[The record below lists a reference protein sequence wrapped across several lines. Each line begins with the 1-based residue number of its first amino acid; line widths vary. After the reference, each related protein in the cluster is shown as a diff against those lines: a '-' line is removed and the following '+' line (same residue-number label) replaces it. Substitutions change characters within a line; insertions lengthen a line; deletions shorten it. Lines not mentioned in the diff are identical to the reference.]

1 MVAAEKSSDGRS
13 IKRPVIA
20 ALTLGF
26 AAFFLLSGYE
36 CARSASV
43 SLYIEAYGA
52 DLLPVVLVLGP
63 IGTLVLLYGYGW
75 LLSRYGAERTLL
87 FTSLISGLGILV
99 CYLAIISGNKLA
111 VGGIYVLR
119 EAYIVLLIEQYWS
132 FINSTLKSDQ
142 AKRVN
147 GPICGIASIGAIGGA
162 LFVGQAGSWLSTE
175 HLLLFA
181 AFSLLPAA
189 FLSLLAYKLG
199 GEPMPSSLDE
209 QKGQGVLALNLFRRN
224 RNVLYIAMLVTL
236 TQVIATVLELRF
248 NGMLETAIPVMDTRT
263 AYLGNF
269 YAALNGV
276 AFIFEFVFT
285 PIMLRFFSLRHV
297 HFAIPLVHLTTC
309 IILFFH
315 PSLLAG
321 AGAYLLFKALDYSVF
336 RAGKEILYI
345 PLPFDARFRA
355 KELIDAFIYRAS
367 KGATSGLIA
376 SATLLFGRL
385 PGAIYPSIAIVSA
398 TVWLYLVH
406 HLTRNRNEVK

>member
-1 MVAAEKSSDGRS
+1 MESAEKSGGRKS
-13 IKRPVIA
+13 INRPIIA
-20 ALTLGF
+20 TLILGF
-26 AAFFLLSGYE
+26 AAFFLLAGYE

-43 SLYIEAYGA
+43 SLYLETYGA
-52 DLLPVVLVLGP
+52 HLLPVVLVLGP
-63 IGTLVLLYGYGW
+63 FGTLVMLYGYGW
-75 LLSRYGAERTLL
+75 LLSRFGAKRTLL
-87 FTSLISGLGILV
+87 FTSLFSGLGILV
-99 CYLAIISGNKLA
+99 CYLAIISGNRLA
-111 VGGIYVLR
+111 VGGIYVFR

-142 AKRVN
+142 AKRFN
-147 GPICGIASIGAIGGA
+147 GLICGIASIGAILGG
-162 LFVGQAGSWLSTE
+162 LFVGRAGNWLSTE

-189 FLSLLAYKLG
+189 LLSLLAYKLG
-199 GEPMPSSLDE
+199 GEPMPSSLE
-209 QKGQGVLALNLFRRN
+209 QQKGQEVLALNLFRRN
-224 RNVLYIAMLVTL
+224 RNILYIAMLVTL

-248 NGMLETAIPVMDTRT
+248 NGILETEIPVMDTRT

-269 YAALNGV
+269 YALLNSV
-276 AFIFEFVFT
+276 AFTFQFIFT
-285 PIMLRFFSLRHV
+285 PILLRYFSLRHV
-297 HFAIPLVHLTTC
+297 HFAIPLLHLTTC
-309 IILFFH
+309 VILFFH

-321 AGAYLLFKALDYSVF
+321 AGAYLLFKAIDYSVF

-367 KGATSGLIA
+367 KGVTSGLIA

-398 TVWLYLVH
+398 TVWLYFIHL
-406 HLTRNRNEVK
+406 LTRNRK